1 MHVLSFCEKSQFLTE
16 YVFDV
21 MDRRTK
27 KTLTLKCEN
36 ARSRVLGQIKTVLK
50 FIQVSV
56 KLVMG

>member
-1 MHVLSFCEKSQFLTE
+1 MRVPSPCEKSQFLSE
-16 YVFDV
+16 QVFDL

-27 KTLTLKCEN
+27 SLTLECED
-36 ARSRVLGQIKTVLK
+36 ARWRVWGQINTVLK